1 MDKIKQYEK
10 FKQYFMFAVLTTSIF
25 ETQNPRYF
33 LILLVFVIVDFLYT
47 SYNAIY
53 LMNNGIIK
61 STTVIYIGIGL
72 YILVIIY
79 VIIRKKTVWLPLFD
93 NP

>member
-10 FKQYFMFAVLTTSIF
+10 FKQYFMFAVLTTSLF

-33 LILLVFVIVDFLYT
+33 IILLVFVIVDFLYT

-53 LMNNGIIK
+53 LLKNSVIK
-61 STTVIYIGIGL
+61 PPTGIYIWIGL
-72 YILVIIY
+72 YTLVIIY
-79 VIIRKKTVWLPLFD
+79 IIIRKKAVWLPLFE
-93 NP
+93 NL